1 MSAKVRSGGD
11 TAAMT
16 AAADGKGGGQI
27 EVEFAKCECCGLTE
41 ECTPAYI
48 ARVRERYSG
57 RWVCGLCGE
66 AVKEEICRAGRRIST
81 EEALHRHMSFSRDFR
96 SASPPANPAE
106 DLIAAMRHLLRRSL
120 DSPRA
125 LRSTPVSPRGKDD
138 DGDDGGR
145 RRRRSLIRTESCFSS
160 LPR

>member
-1 MSAKVRSGGD
+1 MSTKVRNGGD
-11 TAAMT
+11 AVAITAT
-16 AAADGKGGGQI
+16 AAAAEVKGGVQI
-27 EVEFAKCECCGLTE
+27 EVEFAECECCGLME

-48 ARVRERYSG
+48 ARVRERHGG

-66 AVKEEICRAGRRIST
+66 AIKDEICRAGRRIST
-81 EEALHRHMSFSRDFR
+81 EEALDRHMSFSRDFL

-125 LRSTPVSPRGKDD
+125 LRSTPTSPRGKEEDN
-138 DGDDGGR
+138 GGR
-145 RRRRSLIRTESCFSS
+145 RSSLARSESCFPS
-160 LPR
+160 LAR